1 MTDYRGVDQ
10 TAVCQSLSAAHDFL
24 RQIGLGPATT
34 AKLDEWLNGKDA
46 LNKISAAT
54 DSKSMAQAMHDTG
67 SSNIFLR
74 YGELLRYHALLDTD
88 GVGKKVY
95 TDLCKWGGL
104 SSKMTTSY
112 GAVDQE
118 QDVYLITEYT
128 KNAQGQQQVAPLSYG
143 TRLGNF
149 MDGVKTRNP
158 DIAAE
163 LEAQVQSLVEKAYA
177 RDDKGLA
184 HEVLQSTLR
193 QRNILKQ
200 GMFYVSGLS
209 QDVQNLDVPQ
219 VFKRY
224 GIAVD
229 SSKYATND
237 QAEEAKYDLAE
248 QAHDVLGEFYDTD
261 EVQMAAV
268 GTITNDGKQSG
279 LVFISTRRAAEAL
292 ADHFNQQQKV
302 IDQAGHQ
309 VLPSA
314 NKGKSSAP
322 SAPQP

>member
-10 TAVCQSLSAAHDFL
+10 TAVCKSLAAAHDFL
-24 RQIGLGPATT
+24 RQLDLGPATA
-34 AKLDEWLNGKDA
+34 AKLDGWRNDKDS
-46 LNKISAAT
+46 LNKISTAT
-54 DSKSMAQAMHDTG
+54 DSKSMAQAMRETG

-74 YGELLRYHALLDTD
+74 HAELLRYHALLDTD
-88 GVGKKVY
+88 GVGNRIY

-104 SSKMTTSY
+104 SGSMTTSY
-112 GAVDQE
+112 GPVDQE

-128 KNAQGQQQVAPLSYG
+128 KNAQGQQQIAPLSYG

-149 MDGVKTRNP
+149 LDDVKKRNP

-163 LEAQVQSLVEKAYA
+163 LESQVQSLVEKAYA
-177 RDDKGLA
+177 KDDKGLA
-184 HEVLQSTLR
+184 DEVLQSSLR
-193 QRNILKQ
+193 QRNIVKQ
-200 GMFYVSGLS
+200 GLFYISGLS
-209 QDVQNLDVPQ
+209 QDVQNLNVPQ
-219 VFKRY
+219 AFGRY

-229 SSKYATND
+229 SSKFATND

-248 QAHDVLGEFYDTD
+248 QAHDVLGDFYDTD
-261 EVQMAAV
+261 EVQMATV

-279 LVFISTRRAAEAL
+279 LVFVSTRRAAKAL

-314 NKGKSSAP
+314 QGKP
-322 SAPQP
+322 LTPPAPQP